1 MLAGLEDYT
10 TDQRGDV
17 GSWVRLAC
25 VSGLRQLLELYRSHA
40 SLFDPLADWLAEDDF
55 HAALAGLMKQM
66 VERIDSV
73 RSEAGEQLLAV
84 CRAPSQAHFYTP
96 VGVELLET
104 LFPR

>member
-1 MLAGLEDYT
+1 VA
-10 TDQRGDV
+10 
-17 GSWVRLAC
+17 
-25 VSGLRQLLELYRSHA
+25 GLRQLLELYRAHT
-40 SLFDPLADWLAEDDF
+40 SLFVPLADCLTEDDY

-84 CRAPSQAHFYTP
+84 CRAPPQESFYAP
-96 VGVELLET
+96 VGVGLLET